1 MRLYGTQVLNFA
13 PSWHQSSSKLESKH
27 MHSNIAN
34 GINGFFEEKD
44 FPNIYSCVELCT
56 TLRVPLLQWDL
67 TVKKLISK
75 VQEAFL

>member
-13 PSWHQSSSKLESKH
+13 PSWHQSSSKLESNKIKAH
-27 MHSNIAN
+27 AN